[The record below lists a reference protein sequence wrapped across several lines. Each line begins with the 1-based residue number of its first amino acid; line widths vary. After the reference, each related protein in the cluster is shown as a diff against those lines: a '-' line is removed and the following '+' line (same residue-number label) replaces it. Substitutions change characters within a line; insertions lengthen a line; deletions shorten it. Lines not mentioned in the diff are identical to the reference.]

1 MFIEHIL
8 PLLEPL
14 KDSLVAEAG
23 RNNDPGAVAPDQQ
36 RTTESVEVPME
47 HSTSTV
53 NSLEA
58 MTKDRENSN
67 NSNDNDSA
75 ENSEWKSNINLCK
88 TGDDLMLPSDTLFMC
103 AWCASACVCVCVLHG
118 SGST

>member
-23 RNNDPGAVAPDQQ
+23 RNNEAGAVAPDQQ
-36 RTTESVEVPME
+36 RRATESAEVPME
-47 HSTSTV
+47 HAPSTDDS
-53 NSLEA
+53 SEA
-58 MTKDRENSN
+58 TKNKENMS
-67 NSNDNDSA
+67 NSNDNDLT

-88 TGDDLMLPSDTLFMC
+88 TGGDMT
-103 AWCASACVCVCVLHG
+103 
-118 SGST
+118 